1 MKLSDNKPVFLQIKA
16 WIEDHILRGEWRAG
30 EQLPS
35 VRELS
40 VRFGV
45 NANTVVRTYERLLFD
60 GSVRSVRGV
69 GFFVADNAR
78 DAVVARRREEFYA
91 ETLPAFVEQ
100 MELLGVGMQEV
111 ARAMIRRTSNRFALA
126 VAAVFVVL
134 PALSLTVNSVRE
146 QRCVKDVLPLMRRIS
161 DNDIHVVELT
171 GRKASEGMLYVQN
184 AWRTLNVVELNV
196 MPRQMSISG
205 DTLRVVLDDES
216 DVYQGRIILANLKS
230 VIRNGE
236 TTMLREH

>member
-1 MKLSDNKPVFLQIKA
+1 MK
-16 WIEDHILRGEWRAG
+16 
-30 EQLPS
+30 
-35 VRELS
+35 
-40 VRFGV
+40 
-45 NANTVVRTYERLLFD
+45 T
-60 GSVRSVRGV
+60 
-69 GFFVADNAR
+69 
-78 DAVVARRREEFYA
+78 
-91 ETLPAFVEQ
+91 
-100 MELLGVGMQEV
+100 M
-111 ARAMIRRTSNRFALA
+111 MIRRTSNRFALA
-126 VAAVFVVL
+126 VAAVFAVL

>member
-1 MKLSDNKPVFLQIKA
+1 
-16 WIEDHILRGEWRAG
+16 
-30 EQLPS
+30 
-35 VRELS
+35 
-40 VRFGV
+40 
-45 NANTVVRTYERLLFD
+45 
-60 GSVRSVRGV
+60 
-69 GFFVADNAR
+69 
-78 DAVVARRREEFYA
+78 
-91 ETLPAFVEQ
+91 
-100 MELLGVGMQEV
+100 
-111 ARAMIRRTSNRFALA
+111 MIQRTSNRFALA

-134 PALSLTVNSVRE
+134 PSLSLTVNSVRE

>member
-1 MKLSDNKPVFLQIKA
+1 
-16 WIEDHILRGEWRAG
+16 
-30 EQLPS
+30 
-35 VRELS
+35 
-40 VRFGV
+40 
-45 NANTVVRTYERLLFD
+45 
-60 GSVRSVRGV
+60 
-69 GFFVADNAR
+69 
-78 DAVVARRREEFYA
+78 
-91 ETLPAFVEQ
+91 
-100 MELLGVGMQEV
+100 
-111 ARAMIRRTSNRFALA
+111 MIRRTSNRFALA

-146 QRCVKDVLPLMRRIS
+146 QRSVRDVLPLMRRIS

-196 MPRQMSISG
+196 TPQQMSISG

>member
-1 MKLSDNKPVFLQIKA
+1 MK
-16 WIEDHILRGEWRAG
+16 
-30 EQLPS
+30 
-35 VRELS
+35 
-40 VRFGV
+40 
-45 NANTVVRTYERLLFD
+45 T
-60 GSVRSVRGV
+60 
-69 GFFVADNAR
+69 
-78 DAVVARRREEFYA
+78 
-91 ETLPAFVEQ
+91 
-100 MELLGVGMQEV
+100 M
-111 ARAMIRRTSNRFALA
+111 MIRRTSNRFALA

-134 PALSLTVNSVRE
+134 PALSLMVNSVRE

-196 MPRQMSISG
+196 MPQRMTIAG
-205 DTLRVVLDDES
+205 DTLSVVLDDES
-216 DVYQGRIILANLKS
+216 DVYQGRIILANVKC

>member
-1 MKLSDNKPVFLQIKA
+1 MK
-16 WIEDHILRGEWRAG
+16 
-30 EQLPS
+30 
-35 VRELS
+35 
-40 VRFGV
+40 
-45 NANTVVRTYERLLFD
+45 T
-60 GSVRSVRGV
+60 
-69 GFFVADNAR
+69 
-78 DAVVARRREEFYA
+78 
-91 ETLPAFVEQ
+91 
-100 MELLGVGMQEV
+100 M
-111 ARAMIRRTSNRFALA
+111 MIRRTSNRFALA

-171 GRKASEGMLYVQN
+171 GRKALEGMLYVQN

>member
-1 MKLSDNKPVFLQIKA
+1 
-16 WIEDHILRGEWRAG
+16 
-30 EQLPS
+30 
-35 VRELS
+35 
-40 VRFGV
+40 
-45 NANTVVRTYERLLFD
+45 
-60 GSVRSVRGV
+60 
-69 GFFVADNAR
+69 
-78 DAVVARRREEFYA
+78 
-91 ETLPAFVEQ
+91 
-100 MELLGVGMQEV
+100 
-111 ARAMIRRTSNRFALA
+111 MIRRTSNRFALA
-126 VAAVFVVL
+126 AAAVFVVL

>member
-1 MKLSDNKPVFLQIKA
+1 
-16 WIEDHILRGEWRAG
+16 
-30 EQLPS
+30 
-35 VRELS
+35 
-40 VRFGV
+40 
-45 NANTVVRTYERLLFD
+45 
-60 GSVRSVRGV
+60 
-69 GFFVADNAR
+69 
-78 DAVVARRREEFYA
+78 
-91 ETLPAFVEQ
+91 
-100 MELLGVGMQEV
+100 
-111 ARAMIRRTSNRFALA
+111 MIRRTSNRFALA

-134 PALSLTVNSVRE
+134 PVLSLTVNSVRE

>member
-1 MKLSDNKPVFLQIKA
+1 MK
-16 WIEDHILRGEWRAG
+16 
-30 EQLPS
+30 
-35 VRELS
+35 
-40 VRFGV
+40 
-45 NANTVVRTYERLLFD
+45 T
-60 GSVRSVRGV
+60 
-69 GFFVADNAR
+69 
-78 DAVVARRREEFYA
+78 
-91 ETLPAFVEQ
+91 
-100 MELLGVGMQEV
+100 M
-111 ARAMIRRTSNRFALA
+111 MIRRTSNRFALA

-171 GRKASEGMLYVQN
+171 GRKASEGMLYVQD

>member
-1 MKLSDNKPVFLQIKA
+1 MK
-16 WIEDHILRGEWRAG
+16 
-30 EQLPS
+30 
-35 VRELS
+35 
-40 VRFGV
+40 
-45 NANTVVRTYERLLFD
+45 T
-60 GSVRSVRGV
+60 
-69 GFFVADNAR
+69 
-78 DAVVARRREEFYA
+78 
-91 ETLPAFVEQ
+91 
-100 MELLGVGMQEV
+100 M
-111 ARAMIRRTSNRFALA
+111 MIRRTSNRFALA

-161 DNDIHVVELT
+161 DNNIHVVELT

>member
-1 MKLSDNKPVFLQIKA
+1 MK
-16 WIEDHILRGEWRAG
+16 
-30 EQLPS
+30 
-35 VRELS
+35 
-40 VRFGV
+40 
-45 NANTVVRTYERLLFD
+45 T
-60 GSVRSVRGV
+60 
-69 GFFVADNAR
+69 
-78 DAVVARRREEFYA
+78 
-91 ETLPAFVEQ
+91 
-100 MELLGVGMQEV
+100 M
-111 ARAMIRRTSNRFALA
+111 MIRRTSNRFALA
-126 VAAVFVVL
+126 VAAVFVVQ

>member
-1 MKLSDNKPVFLQIKA
+1 MK
-16 WIEDHILRGEWRAG
+16 
-30 EQLPS
+30 
-35 VRELS
+35 
-40 VRFGV
+40 
-45 NANTVVRTYERLLFD
+45 T
-60 GSVRSVRGV
+60 
-69 GFFVADNAR
+69 
-78 DAVVARRREEFYA
+78 
-91 ETLPAFVEQ
+91 
-100 MELLGVGMQEV
+100 M
-111 ARAMIRRTSNRFALA
+111 MIRRTSNRFALA

-146 QRCVKDVLPLMRRIS
+146 QRCVRDVLPLMRRIS

-184 AWRTLNVVELNV
+184 AWRTLNLIELNV
-196 MPRQMSISG
+196 MPREMTIAG

>member
-1 MKLSDNKPVFLQIKA
+1 MTKKRKTKA
-16 WIEDHILRGEWRAG
+16 
-30 EQLPS
+30 
-35 VRELS
+35 
-40 VRFGV
+40 
-45 NANTVVRTYERLLFD
+45 T
-60 GSVRSVRGV
+60 
-69 GFFVADNAR
+69 
-78 DAVVARRREEFYA
+78 
-91 ETLPAFVEQ
+91 
-100 MELLGVGMQEV
+100 
-111 ARAMIRRTSNRFALA
+111 MIRRTSNRFALA
-126 VAAVFVVL
+126 AAAVFVVL

>member
-1 MKLSDNKPVFLQIKA
+1 
-16 WIEDHILRGEWRAG
+16 
-30 EQLPS
+30 
-35 VRELS
+35 
-40 VRFGV
+40 
-45 NANTVVRTYERLLFD
+45 
-60 GSVRSVRGV
+60 
-69 GFFVADNAR
+69 
-78 DAVVARRREEFYA
+78 
-91 ETLPAFVEQ
+91 
-100 MELLGVGMQEV
+100 
-111 ARAMIRRTSNRFALA
+111 MIRRTSNRFALA

-134 PALSLTVNSVRE
+134 PTLSLTVNSVRE

-196 MPRQMSISG
+196 MPRQMSILG

>member
-1 MKLSDNKPVFLQIKA
+1 MKI
-16 WIEDHILRGEWRAG
+16 
-30 EQLPS
+30 
-35 VRELS
+35 
-40 VRFGV
+40 
-45 NANTVVRTYERLLFD
+45 
-60 GSVRSVRGV
+60 
-69 GFFVADNAR
+69 
-78 DAVVARRREEFYA
+78 
-91 ETLPAFVEQ
+91 
-100 MELLGVGMQEV
+100 M
-111 ARAMIRRTSNRFALA
+111 MIRRTSNRFALA

-134 PALSLTVNSVRE
+134 PTLSLTVNSVRE

>member
-1 MKLSDNKPVFLQIKA
+1 MK
-16 WIEDHILRGEWRAG
+16 
-30 EQLPS
+30 
-35 VRELS
+35 
-40 VRFGV
+40 
-45 NANTVVRTYERLLFD
+45 T
-60 GSVRSVRGV
+60 
-69 GFFVADNAR
+69 
-78 DAVVARRREEFYA
+78 
-91 ETLPAFVEQ
+91 
-100 MELLGVGMQEV
+100 M
-111 ARAMIRRTSNRFALA
+111 MIRRTSNRFALA
-126 VAAVFVVL
+126 VAAVFVLL

>member
-1 MKLSDNKPVFLQIKA
+1 MK
-16 WIEDHILRGEWRAG
+16 
-30 EQLPS
+30 
-35 VRELS
+35 
-40 VRFGV
+40 
-45 NANTVVRTYERLLFD
+45 T
-60 GSVRSVRGV
+60 
-69 GFFVADNAR
+69 
-78 DAVVARRREEFYA
+78 
-91 ETLPAFVEQ
+91 
-100 MELLGVGMQEV
+100 M
-111 ARAMIRRTSNRFALA
+111 MIRRTSNRFALA

-161 DNDIHVVELT
+161 DNDIHVDELT

-196 MPRQMSISG
+196 MPQQMSISG

>member
-1 MKLSDNKPVFLQIKA
+1 MK
-16 WIEDHILRGEWRAG
+16 
-30 EQLPS
+30 
-35 VRELS
+35 
-40 VRFGV
+40 
-45 NANTVVRTYERLLFD
+45 T
-60 GSVRSVRGV
+60 
-69 GFFVADNAR
+69 
-78 DAVVARRREEFYA
+78 
-91 ETLPAFVEQ
+91 
-100 MELLGVGMQEV
+100 M
-111 ARAMIRRTSNRFALA
+111 MIRRTSNRFALA

-146 QRCVKDVLPLMRRIS
+146 QRSVRDVLPLMRRIS

-196 MPRQMSISG
+196 MPQQMSISG

>member
-1 MKLSDNKPVFLQIKA
+1 MK
-16 WIEDHILRGEWRAG
+16 
-30 EQLPS
+30 
-35 VRELS
+35 
-40 VRFGV
+40 
-45 NANTVVRTYERLLFD
+45 TV
-60 GSVRSVRGV
+60 
-69 GFFVADNAR
+69 
-78 DAVVARRREEFYA
+78 
-91 ETLPAFVEQ
+91 
-100 MELLGVGMQEV
+100 
-111 ARAMIRRTSNRFALA
+111 MIRRTSNRFALA

-134 PALSLTVNSVRE
+134 PTLSLTVNSVRE
-146 QRCVKDVLPLMRRIS
+146 ERCVKDVLPLMRRIS

>member
-1 MKLSDNKPVFLQIKA
+1 MK
-16 WIEDHILRGEWRAG
+16 
-30 EQLPS
+30 
-35 VRELS
+35 
-40 VRFGV
+40 
-45 NANTVVRTYERLLFD
+45 T
-60 GSVRSVRGV
+60 
-69 GFFVADNAR
+69 
-78 DAVVARRREEFYA
+78 
-91 ETLPAFVEQ
+91 
-100 MELLGVGMQEV
+100 M
-111 ARAMIRRTSNRFALA
+111 MIRRTSNRFALA

-146 QRCVKDVLPLMRRIS
+146 QRCVKDVLPLMQRIS

>member
-1 MKLSDNKPVFLQIKA
+1 
-16 WIEDHILRGEWRAG
+16 
-30 EQLPS
+30 
-35 VRELS
+35 
-40 VRFGV
+40 
-45 NANTVVRTYERLLFD
+45 
-60 GSVRSVRGV
+60 
-69 GFFVADNAR
+69 
-78 DAVVARRREEFYA
+78 
-91 ETLPAFVEQ
+91 
-100 MELLGVGMQEV
+100 
-111 ARAMIRRTSNRFALA
+111 MIRRTSNRFALA
-126 VAAVFVVL
+126 AAAVFVVL

-184 AWRTLNVVELNV
+184 AWRTLNLIELNV
-196 MPRQMSISG
+196 MPREMTIAG

-236 TTMLREH
+236 ITMLREH

>member
-1 MKLSDNKPVFLQIKA
+1 
-16 WIEDHILRGEWRAG
+16 
-30 EQLPS
+30 
-35 VRELS
+35 
-40 VRFGV
+40 
-45 NANTVVRTYERLLFD
+45 
-60 GSVRSVRGV
+60 
-69 GFFVADNAR
+69 
-78 DAVVARRREEFYA
+78 
-91 ETLPAFVEQ
+91 
-100 MELLGVGMQEV
+100 
-111 ARAMIRRTSNRFALA
+111 MIRRTSNRFALA

-134 PALSLTVNSVRE
+134 PALSLMVNSVRE

>member
-1 MKLSDNKPVFLQIKA
+1 MK
-16 WIEDHILRGEWRAG
+16 
-30 EQLPS
+30 
-35 VRELS
+35 
-40 VRFGV
+40 
-45 NANTVVRTYERLLFD
+45 T
-60 GSVRSVRGV
+60 
-69 GFFVADNAR
+69 
-78 DAVVARRREEFYA
+78 
-91 ETLPAFVEQ
+91 
-100 MELLGVGMQEV
+100 M
-111 ARAMIRRTSNRFALA
+111 MIRRTSNRFALA

-146 QRCVKDVLPLMRRIS
+146 QRSVRDVLPLKRRIS

>member
-1 MKLSDNKPVFLQIKA
+1 M
-16 WIEDHILRGEWRAG
+16 
-30 EQLPS
+30 
-35 VRELS
+35 
-40 VRFGV
+40 
-45 NANTVVRTYERLLFD
+45 
-60 GSVRSVRGV
+60 
-69 GFFVADNAR
+69 
-78 DAVVARRREEFYA
+78 
-91 ETLPAFVEQ
+91 
-100 MELLGVGMQEV
+100 
-111 ARAMIRRTSNRFALA
+111 A

-146 QRCVKDVLPLMRRIS
+146 QRSVRDVLPLMRRIS

-196 MPRQMSISG
+196 MPQQMSISG

>member
-1 MKLSDNKPVFLQIKA
+1 MK
-16 WIEDHILRGEWRAG
+16 
-30 EQLPS
+30 
-35 VRELS
+35 
-40 VRFGV
+40 
-45 NANTVVRTYERLLFD
+45 TV
-60 GSVRSVRGV
+60 
-69 GFFVADNAR
+69 
-78 DAVVARRREEFYA
+78 
-91 ETLPAFVEQ
+91 
-100 MELLGVGMQEV
+100 
-111 ARAMIRRTSNRFALA
+111 MIQRTSNRFALA

-134 PALSLTVNSVRE
+134 PSLSLTVNSVRE

-171 GRKASEGMLYVQN
+171 GRKASEGMLYVLN

>member
-1 MKLSDNKPVFLQIKA
+1 MKRNCKMK
-16 WIEDHILRGEWRAG
+16 
-30 EQLPS
+30 
-35 VRELS
+35 
-40 VRFGV
+40 
-45 NANTVVRTYERLLFD
+45 TLL
-60 GSVRSVRGV
+60 
-69 GFFVADNAR
+69 
-78 DAVVARRREEFYA
+78 RRR
-91 ETLPAFVEQ
+91 T
-100 MELLGVGMQEV
+100 
-111 ARAMIRRTSNRFALA
+111 RNRFALA

>member
-1 MKLSDNKPVFLQIKA
+1 
-16 WIEDHILRGEWRAG
+16 
-30 EQLPS
+30 
-35 VRELS
+35 
-40 VRFGV
+40 
-45 NANTVVRTYERLLFD
+45 
-60 GSVRSVRGV
+60 
-69 GFFVADNAR
+69 
-78 DAVVARRREEFYA
+78 
-91 ETLPAFVEQ
+91 
-100 MELLGVGMQEV
+100 
-111 ARAMIRRTSNRFALA
+111 MIRRTSNRFALA

-236 TTMLREH
+236 ITMLREH

>member
-1 MKLSDNKPVFLQIKA
+1 MK
-16 WIEDHILRGEWRAG
+16 
-30 EQLPS
+30 
-35 VRELS
+35 
-40 VRFGV
+40 
-45 NANTVVRTYERLLFD
+45 T
-60 GSVRSVRGV
+60 
-69 GFFVADNAR
+69 
-78 DAVVARRREEFYA
+78 
-91 ETLPAFVEQ
+91 
-100 MELLGVGMQEV
+100 M
-111 ARAMIRRTSNRFALA
+111 MIRRTSNRFALA

-205 DTLRVVLDDES
+205 DTLCVVLDDES

>member
-1 MKLSDNKPVFLQIKA
+1 
-16 WIEDHILRGEWRAG
+16 
-30 EQLPS
+30 
-35 VRELS
+35 
-40 VRFGV
+40 
-45 NANTVVRTYERLLFD
+45 
-60 GSVRSVRGV
+60 
-69 GFFVADNAR
+69 
-78 DAVVARRREEFYA
+78 
-91 ETLPAFVEQ
+91 
-100 MELLGVGMQEV
+100 
-111 ARAMIRRTSNRFALA
+111 MIRRTSNRFALA

-134 PALSLTVNSVRE
+134 PTLSLTVNSVRE

-184 AWRTLNVVELNV
+184 AWRTLNLIELNV
-196 MPRQMSISG
+196 MPREMTIAG